1 MSEKKV
7 GWNENSLWVLP
18 FLFFFFTLPFS
29 YRQSYLYY
37 PRPLVPI
44 VVHIVPIVPIVVHIV
59 PIVEPIVE
67 PIQVAAGS
75 RS

>member
-44 VVHIVPIVPIVVHIV
+44 VVHIVPIV
-59 PIVEPIVE
+59 EPIVE